1 MGAGRCGVE
10 GGGVGEGRRQQGPEN
25 ITERCVNCQ
34 QQFCGLTSWHDGEQP
49 EGKFMFFCPKLRIR
63 RAASGLSADGL
74 GERRVK
80 VTSALCLTEGR
91 HYGCCV
97 CVASHWACLDS

>member
-1 MGAGRCGVE
+1 VYRS
-10 GGGVGEGRRQQGPEN
+10 GRRRHQGPEN
-25 ITERCVNCQ
+25 ITERCVNWQ
-34 QQFCGLTSWHDGEQP
+34 QQFCGLTSWHDGGGGGREP

-63 RAASGLSADGL
+63 RAASGLRADGL
-74 GERRVK
+74 GGRRVK

-97 CVASHWACLDS
+97 CSCVGVASHWARLDS